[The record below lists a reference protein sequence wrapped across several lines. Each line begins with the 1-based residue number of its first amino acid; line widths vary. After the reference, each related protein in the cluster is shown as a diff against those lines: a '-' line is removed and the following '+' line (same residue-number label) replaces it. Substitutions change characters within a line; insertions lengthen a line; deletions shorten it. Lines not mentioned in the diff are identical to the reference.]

1 MITEFKVY
9 SFTGYILI
17 TVFNFQLFALL
28 YILHILLT
36 PHSSPLNTKE
46 LVYNGGVKS
55 MRTYTVRYTGFNS
68 RISINKITSQF
79 VICF

>member
-36 PHSSPLNTKE
+36 PHSSPLIQKNWF
-46 LVYNGGVKS
+46 NGGVKS
-55 MRTYTVRYTGFNS
+55 IRTYTVRYTGFNS